1 MGVKTFEIPNR
12 SLWSQSIGGL
22 IINFGLIEFQSMR
35 WIQAFGGD
43 AAVLKARRSKL
54 SERIDAAVAL
64 IKESALSPLDQARAC
79 ELWSEARRLSKMR
92 NRIAHNPICI
102 GRSAD
107 TDEVVLSIIDLKN
120 MAPKSANTLEPL
132 QYTHIASF
140 ALRAGEDGIELSAI
154 IESTK

>member
-35 WIQAFGGD
+35 WIQALGGN
-43 AAVLKARRSKL
+43 AAALKARRSKL
-54 SERIDAAVAL
+54 AARIDAVVAL
-64 IKESALSPLDQARAC
+64 IKESALTPSDQERAC
-79 ELWSEARRLSKMR
+79 ELWSEARRLSRVR

-107 TDEVVLSIIDLKN
+107 TDQAVLSIIDLKN
-120 MAPKSANTLEPL
+120 MAPQSANPLEPL
-132 QYTHIASF
+132 QYTRIASF
-140 ALRAGEDGIELSAI
+140 ALRAGEIGIELSAI
-154 IESTK
+154 IESTQ